1 MHDGCGGNMTDG
13 MAILQKIRSM
23 GFNKNK
29 MPMVHKFECES
40 CHETVEMSTLEH
52 ACGCGMVYAVT
63 PCSAMDTNKIKA
75 AGKYV

>member
-1 MHDGCGGNMTDG
+1 
-13 MAILQKIRSM
+13 
-23 GFNKNK
+23 
-29 MPMVHKFECES
+29 
-40 CHETVEMSTLEH
+40 MSTLEH